1 MIVGFTIT
9 NFNGHEADAVR
20 FIQSV
25 CILERPEIAENI
37 VRVGVGVN
45 VYSFN
50 LTRAL
55 LDSQPF
61 STTPIETRD
70 GNCLMVS
77 NVDYLLEFSYLGN
90 IVRLEPTQFIYVPY
104 EDVPQFKELSM
115 KRFVKFIPDA
125 NTSLG
130 NRIFET
136 GFWDDNGFWI
146 DSLIWEED

>member
-9 NFNGHEADAVR
+9 DFNGHEADAVR

-25 CILERPEIAENI
+25 CILESPEIAENI

-50 LTRAL
+50 LTQAL

-61 STTPIETRD
+61 STSPIETRD

-104 EDVPQFKELSM
+104 EDVPQFKELDM
-115 KRFVKFIPDA
+115 KRFVKFIPDMDA
-125 NTSLG
+125 TIG

-146 DSLIWEED
+146 DSLIWEKD